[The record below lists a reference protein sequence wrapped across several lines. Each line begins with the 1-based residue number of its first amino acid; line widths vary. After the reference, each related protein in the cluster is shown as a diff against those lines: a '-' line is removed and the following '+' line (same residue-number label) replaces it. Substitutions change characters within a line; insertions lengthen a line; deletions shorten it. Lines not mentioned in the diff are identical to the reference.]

1 MTSAGMVINPWPLL
15 RNDASDG
22 GRQGLHLVVH
32 GRSGGVVPECLAS
45 LPDLLAQRRSAPVQL
60 EVLTAEQPVSALPQ
74 SSWIV
79 PLLLLPG
86 AHARTDVPAIRNR
99 LRGAGASVRLLPFLG
114 SWTTWWNAVLSALPS
129 SERADAVLVHHPLRP
144 GVADRF
150 LAMLAS
156 RLALPLVPF
165 DAWPEFQQRHPRAR
179 PLPLTLAPN
188 RMTDALSEAGGGLP
202 PLLEHPPTRQAL
214 IDLLVSLP

>member
-1 MTSAGMVINPWPLL
+1 MTSAGMVIDPWPLL
-15 RNDASDG
+15 RNDASDR

-32 GRSGGVVPECLAS
+32 GRSSGVVPDCLAS

-74 SSWIV
+74 PSWIV

-99 LRGAGASVRLLPFLG
+99 LRAAGASVRLLPFLG
-114 SWTTWWNAVLSALPS
+114 SWITWWNAVLSALPL
-129 SERADAVLVHHPLRP
+129 SERRDAVLVHHPLRP

-150 LAMLAS
+150 LAMLSS
-156 RLALPLVPF
+156 RLALPLVAF
-165 DAWPEFQQRHPRAR
+165 DAWPKFQQRHPCAR

-188 RMTDALSEAGGGLP
+188 RMTEALSEAGGLP

>member
-1 MTSAGMVINPWPLL
+1 MTSASASFDPWPLL
-15 RNDASDG
+15 RKHSSSDQ
-22 GRQGLHLVVH
+22 RRALRLVVH
-32 GRSGGVVPECLAS
+32 GRSGGVIPGCLCT
-45 LPDLLAQRRSAPVQL
+45 LEEQLKLIRRAPVQL
-60 EVLTAEQPVSALPQ
+60 EVLTAEKDLKDLNSPTWLF
-74 SSWIV
+74 
-79 PLLLLPG
+79 PLLLWPG
-86 AHARTDVPAIRNR
+86 SHVCSDVPAIRAQ
-99 LRGAGASVRLLPFLG
+99 LRGRGVNVTMLPFLG
-114 SWTTWWNAVLSALPS
+114 ALPQWWIAVMTALAPELSAQS
-129 SERADAVLVHHPLRP
+129 VLIHHPLRP

-165 DAWPEFQQRHPRAR
+165 DAWPEFQQRHPKAR

-188 RMTDALSEAGGGLP
+188 RMTDALSEAGGLP

>member
-1 MTSAGMVINPWPLL
+1 MTAL
-15 RNDASDG
+15 A
-22 GRQGLHLVVH
+22 
-32 GRSGGVVPECLAS
+32 PE
-45 LPDLLAQRRSAPVQL
+45 
-60 EVLTAEQPVSALPQ
+60 
-74 SSWIV
+74 
-79 PLLLLPG
+79 
-86 AHARTDVPAIRNR
+86 
-99 LRGAGASVRLLPFLG
+99 
-114 SWTTWWNAVLSALPS
+114 LSAQS
-129 SERADAVLVHHPLRP
+129 VLIHHPLRP

-188 RMTDALSEAGGGLP
+188 RMTDALSEAGGLP

>member
-1 MTSAGMVINPWPLL
+1 MTSDSAFFDPWPLL
-15 RNDASDG
+15 RNGASDG

-32 GRSGGVVPECLAS
+32 GRSGGVVPDCLAS
-45 LPDLLAQRRSAPVQL
+45 LPELLAQRRSAPVQL
-60 EVLTAEQPVSALPQ
+60 EVLTAEQPVSALPK
-74 SSWIV
+74 SSWVV

-86 AHARTDVPAIRNR
+86 AHARTDVPAIRKR
-99 LRGAGASVRLLPFLG
+99 LRGSGASVRLLPFLG
-114 SWTTWWNAVLSALPS
+114 SWITWWNSVLSALPES
-129 SERADAVLVHHPLRP
+129 MRRDAVMVHHPLRP

-165 DAWPEFQQRHPRAR
+165 DAWPEFQQRYPRAR

-188 RMTDALSEAGGGLP
+188 RMTEALSEAGGLP
-202 PLLEHPPTRQAL
+202 PLIEHPPTRQAL